1 MIRFILKLNPMKKFV
16 LVILSLIVISVSVS
30 AINLKEAYTALSNV
44 PNINMRQADANL
56 PVIDELII
64 NGQIAGA
71 YNLDATKIFETGTSV
86 YTILNQIPMSYMI
99 NGGNNNQVA
108 AFVYATPDKAGT
120 NDILVV
126 VMSGYRGL
134 VVSIFGT
141 ATDETV
147 EAIKTAP
154 FEMKGSYL
162 NLSAHVPNIGEFNIV
177 LNKGR

>member
-1 MIRFILKLNPMKKFV
+1 MKKTVFT
-16 LVILSLIVISVSVS
+16 LLLLIAISVSAS
-30 AINLKEAYTALSNV
+30 AIDLKDAYDALSNV

-64 NGQIAGA
+64 DGQIAAA
-71 YNLDATKIFETGTSV
+71 YNLDAKKIFETGTSI

-108 AFVYATPDKAGT
+108 AFVYATPNGTGT

-126 VMSGYRGL
+126 VMSGYRGSA
-134 VVSIFGT
+134 VSVFGT

-147 EAIKTAP
+147 EAIKMAP
-154 FEMKGSYL
+154 FEMAGSYL
-162 NLSAHVPNIGEFNIV
+162 NLSANVPDVGEFNIS